1 MHTVT
6 FYSFKGG
13 VGRTL
18 AMVNIGVELAN
29 SGKKVLMVDFDL
41 EAPGIDTFAELSPSS
56 PNAGIVDYVTHYLS
70 HGTTPDL
77 KSFVYQADLPLR
89 QGGTVWV
96 MPAGRRDASYGA
108 KLASIDW
115 QDLYSNRDGFFL
127 LEDLKLR
134 WAEDLRPDYVLVDSR
149 TGHTEVGGICTR
161 QLPDTVAVFFVP
173 NEQNLSGLTGI
184 VQAIRD
190 EEKRS
195 SGRKINLEF
204 VASNVPNLDD
214 EEEIL
219 HSMLRR
225 FSRTLGYDKATTIER
240 YDSLHL
246 LNQSIFVT
254 SRPKSRLSKQY
265 RRLLQQIVE
274 HNLEDRE
281 AALRVLSR
289 SLNVRDS
296 WLNREHR
303 SSKARSD
310 VSSQIQTIL
319 QHHQD
324 DPEILWATGMLYR
337 QQGKVSDSISLLDRS
352 ATIGYRKQ
360 DPSAARYLLDAADV
374 HLMGGGLERVA
385 ANLWKTLQS
394 ENLGAAQVCR
404 VISLARQADLPPW
417 TRFSETPAVKTLT
430 LEERAEVAEATSFS
444 REWQEVGL
452 EVLEKGGLR
461 EVGPEKWSVSVCNQ
475 LSLLSIGAG
484 RFEMA
489 VEAFNRNA
497 ILSGTAD
504 IADTFNYAMAEWG
517 LRREKPIFLMQRVVE
532 LGKSQQRKNAN
543 FEQCVALAYFLTGH
557 SDVADERLQAAR
569 QLASQIPVNQFSCWS
584 YLNRDPD
591 QFQADLAEMEQ
602 FFAGN
607 AVLPRFMTTGVSEQV
622 SSGNIVP
629 VD

>member
-41 EAPGIDTFAELSPSS
+41 EAPGIDTFAGLRPPS

-70 HGTTPDL
+70 HGTTPEL
-77 KSFVYQADLPLR
+77 KSFVYQADMPL
-89 QGGTVWV
+89 QHDGTLWI

-115 QDLYSNRDGFFL
+115 QDLYANRDGYL
-127 LEDLKLR
+127 LVEDLKLR
-134 WAEDLRPDYVLVDSR
+134 WTEELKPDYVLVDSR

-173 NEQNLSGLTGI
+173 NEQNLSGLTGV

-190 EEKRS
+190 EEKQNNGKR
-195 SGRKINLEF
+195 INLEF

-214 EEEIL
+214 EEAIL
-219 HSMLRR
+219 QLMLRR

-254 SRPKSRLSKQY
+254 SRPKSRLSRQY

-289 SLNVRDS
+289 SLNVRD
-296 WLNREHR
+296 LMLHREHR
-303 SSKARSD
+303 SSKSRSD
-310 VSSQIQTIL
+310 ASSQLQTIL
-319 QHHQD
+319 LHHPD
-324 DPEILWATGMLYR
+324 DPEILWAAGMLFR
-337 QQGKVSDSISLLDRS
+337 QQGKVSESASFLDLA
-352 ATIGYRKQ
+352 ATLAYEKR
-360 DPSAARYLLDAADV
+360 DLRAARYLLEAVDV
-374 HLMGGGLERVA
+374 HVMCGDLESVSA
-385 ANLWKTLQS
+385 DLFKTMQS
-394 ENLGAAQVCR
+394 ENLGGSQVCR
-404 VISLARQADLPPW
+404 VISLARQAALPPW
-417 TRFSETPAVKTLT
+417 DGFADTPAIKTLS
-430 LEERAEVAEATSFS
+430 LEDRAEVAEAASFD
-444 REWQEVGL
+444 REWQNAGL

-461 EVGPEKWSVSVCNQ
+461 EVDPGKWSVEVCNQ
-475 LSLLSIGAG
+475 TSLLAIGAR

-489 VEAFNRNA
+489 LEAIDKTA
-497 ILSGTAD
+497 VLSGTAD

-517 LRREKPIFLMQRVVE
+517 LTTQPPVQLMQRVIE
-532 LGKSQQRKNAN
+532 LGKSQQRTHAN
-543 FEQCVALAYFLTGH
+543 FEQCMALAFYLTG
-557 SDVADERLQAAR
+557 SPEAAAERLKTAR
-569 QLASQIPVNQFSCWS
+569 QLATEIPVNQLSCWS
-584 YLNRDPD
+584 YLNSDPD
-591 QFQADLAEMEQ
+591 QFLADLAEMER
-602 FFAGN
+602 FFAGE
-607 AVLPRFMTTGVSEQV
+607 AVLPSFMAIHT
-622 SSGNIVP
+622 
-629 VD
+629 DKA

>member
-1 MHTVT
+1 VHTVT

-41 EAPGIDTFAELSPSS
+41 EAPGIDTFAELKPSS
-56 PNAGIVDYVTHYLS
+56 PNAGIVDYVTHYVS

-77 KSFVYQADLPLR
+77 KSFVYQADIPLR
-89 QGGTVWV
+89 QGGTVWI

-108 KLASIDW
+108 RLASIDW
-115 QDLYSNRDGFFL
+115 QDLYTNRDGFLL

-134 WAEDLRPDYVLVDSR
+134 WTEELKPDYVLVDSR

-173 NEQNLSGLTGI
+173 NEQNLSGLTGV

-190 EEKRS
+190 EEKQN
-195 SGRKINLEF
+195 SGKKINLEF

-219 HSMLRR
+219 QSMLRR

-265 RRLLQQIVE
+265 RRLLHQIVE

-296 WLNREHR
+296 WLHREHR
-303 SSKARSD
+303 SSKSRSD
-310 VSSQIQTIL
+310 VMNRVQTIL
-319 QHHQD
+319 LHHQD
-324 DPEILWATGMLYR
+324 DPEILWATGMLFR
-337 QQGKVSDSISLLDRS
+337 QQGKASESASFLELAATLAYEKSDPRS
-352 ATIGYRKQ
+352 
-360 DPSAARYLLDAADV
+360 ARYLLEAVDV
-374 HLMGGGLERVA
+374 HVMGGDLENVSA
-385 ANLWKTLQS
+385 DLFKTLQS
-394 ENLGAAQVCR
+394 DNLGASQVCR
-404 VISLARQADLPPW
+404 VISLAKQADLPPW
-417 TRFSETPAVKTLT
+417 NGFADTPAVRILS
-430 LEERAEVAEATSFS
+430 LEERADVAEATSFD
-444 REWQEVGL
+444 REWQNAGL

-461 EVGPEKWSVSVCNQ
+461 DVDSGKWSVGVCNQ
-475 LSLLSIGAG
+475 TSLLSIGA
-484 RFEMA
+484 RKFEMA
-489 VEAFNRNA
+489 VEGIDKNA
-497 ILSGTAD
+497 VLSGTAD

-517 LRREKPIFLMQRVVE
+517 LKRQPPVQLMQRVVE
-532 LGKSQQRKNAN
+532 LGKSQQRKDAN
-543 FEQCVALAYFLTGH
+543 FEQCMALAYFLAGN
-557 SDVADERLQAAR
+557 SEAAAECLQLAR
-569 QLASQIPVNQFSCWS
+569 QLATEIPVNQFSCWS

-591 QFQADLAEMEQ
+591 QFLGDLAEMKQ
-602 FFAGN
+602 FFSGKEI
-607 AVLPRFMTTGVSEQV
+607 LPSFMATDVNEA
-622 SSGNIVP
+622 
-629 VD
+629 

>member
-41 EAPGIDTFAELSPSS
+41 EAPGIDTFSDLRPSS
-56 PNAGIVDYVTHYLS
+56 PNDGIVDYVTHYLR

-77 KSFVYQADLPLR
+77 KSFIYQADMPLR

-96 MPAGRRDASYGA
+96 MPAGRRDTTYGA
-108 KLASIDW
+108 RLASIDW

-134 WAEDLRPDYVLVDSR
+134 WAEELNPDYVLVDSR

-173 NEQNLSGLTGI
+173 NEQNLSGLSGV

-254 SRPKSRLSKQY
+254 TRPKSRLSKQY

-296 WLNREHR
+296 LFHRDHR
-303 SSKARSD
+303 SSKSRSD

-319 QHHQD
+319 LNHQD
-324 DPEILWATGMLYR
+324 DPEILWATGMLCR
-337 QQGKVSDSISLLDRS
+337 QQGKVSES
-352 ATIGYRKQ
+352 ASFLELAAKLAYQKQ
-360 DPSAARYLLDAADV
+360 DPCAARYLLEAADV
-374 HLMGGGLERVA
+374 HVMSGDLESVA
-385 ANLWKTLQS
+385 ADLLKTLQS
-394 ENLGAAQVCR
+394 DKLGAAQVCR

-417 TRFSETPAVKTLT
+417 NEFSETPAVKALS
-430 LEERAEVAEATSFS
+430 LDERAEVAEAASFS
-444 REWQEVGL
+444 RVWQNAGL

-461 EVGPEKWSVSVCNQ
+461 EIGSEKWSESVSNQ
-475 LSLLSIGAG
+475 SSLLSIGAG
-484 RFEMA
+484 KFEMA
-489 VEAFNRNA
+489 VEAINRNA
-497 ILSGTAD
+497 IIPGTTN

-517 LRREKPIFLMQRVVE
+517 LKREPPISLMQRVVE
-532 LGKSQQRKNAN
+532 LGKSQQRKDAN
-543 FEQCVALAYFLTGH
+543 LEQCMALAYHLTGH
-557 SDVADERLQAAR
+557 SEAAAERLQTAK
-569 QLASQIPVNQFSCWS
+569 QLASVIPVNQFSCWS
-584 YLNRDPD
+584 YLTRDPD
-591 QFQADLAEMEQ
+591 QFRADLAEMEQ
-602 FFAGN
+602 FFAGK
-607 AVLPRFMTTGVSEQV
+607 AILPRFMTNRVNEQ
-622 SSGNIVP
+622 
-629 VD
+629 

>member
-1 MHTVT
+1 MHTVS

-41 EAPGIDTFAELSPSS
+41 EAPGIDTFTELKPSS

-70 HGTTPDL
+70 HGKTPDL
-77 KSFVYQADLPLR
+77 KSFVYQADVPLR

-134 WAEDLRPDYVLVDSR
+134 WAEELKPDYVLVDSR

-173 NEQNLSGLTGI
+173 NEQNLSGLTGV

-190 EEKRS
+190 EEKPS

-296 WLNREHR
+296 WLHREHR
-303 SSKARSD
+303 SSKSRSD
-310 VSSQIQTIL
+310 VSSQVQTIL
-319 QHHQD
+319 LHHQD
-324 DPEILWATGMLYR
+324 DPEILWATGMLFR
-337 QQGKVSDSISLLDRS
+337 QQGKVSESASFLDLA
-352 ATIGYRKQ
+352 ATLAYQKQ
-360 DPSAARYLLDAADV
+360 DPRAARYLLEAADV
-374 HLMGGGLERVA
+374 HVMSGDLESVA
-385 ANLWKTLQS
+385 ADLLKTLQS
-394 ENLGAAQVCR
+394 DNLGAAQV
-404 VISLARQADLPPW
+404 
-417 TRFSETPAVKTLT
+417 
-430 LEERAEVAEATSFS
+430 
-444 REWQEVGL
+444 
-452 EVLEKGGLR
+452 
-461 EVGPEKWSVSVCNQ
+461 
-475 LSLLSIGAG
+475 
-484 RFEMA
+484 
-489 VEAFNRNA
+489 
-497 ILSGTAD
+497 
-504 IADTFNYAMAEWG
+504 
-517 LRREKPIFLMQRVVE
+517 
-532 LGKSQQRKNAN
+532 
-543 FEQCVALAYFLTGH
+543 
-557 SDVADERLQAAR
+557 
-569 QLASQIPVNQFSCWS
+569 
-584 YLNRDPD
+584 
-591 QFQADLAEMEQ
+591 
-602 FFAGN
+602 
-607 AVLPRFMTTGVSEQV
+607 
-622 SSGNIVP
+622 
-629 VD
+629 

>member
-1 MHTVT
+1 MHTVS

-41 EAPGIDTFAELSPSS
+41 EAPGIDTFTELKPSS

-70 HGTTPDL
+70 HGKTPDL
-77 KSFVYQADLPLR
+77 KSFVYQADVPLR

-134 WAEDLRPDYVLVDSR
+134 WAEELKPDYVLVDSR

-173 NEQNLSGLTGI
+173 NEQNLSGLTGV

-190 EEKRS
+190 EEKPS

-296 WLNREHR
+296 WLHREHR
-303 SSKARSD
+303 SSKSRSD
-310 VSSQIQTIL
+310 VSSQVQTIL
-319 QHHQD
+319 LHHQD
-324 DPEILWATGMLYR
+324 DPEILWATGMLFR
-337 QQGKVSDSISLLDRS
+337 QQGKVSESASFLDLA
-352 ATIGYRKQ
+352 ATLAYQKQ
-360 DPSAARYLLDAADV
+360 DPRAARYLLEAADV
-374 HLMGGGLERVA
+374 HVMSGDLESVA
-385 ANLWKTLQS
+385 ADLLKTLQS
-394 ENLGAAQVCR
+394 DNLGAAQVCR

-417 TRFSETPAVKTLT
+417 TGFSETPAVRTLS
-430 LEERAEVAEATSFS
+430 LEERAEVAEAASFS
-444 REWQEVGL
+444 REWQDAGL

-461 EVGPEKWSVSVCNQ
+461 EVGSEKWSVSVCNQ
-475 LSLLSIGAG
+475 SSLLSIGAG
-484 RFEMA
+484 KFEMA
-489 VEAFNRNA
+489 VEAINKNA

-517 LRREKPIFLMQRVVE
+517 LKREPPIPLMQRVVD
-532 LGKSQQRKNAN
+532 LGKSQQRKDAN
-543 FEQCVALAYFLTGH
+543 FEQCMALAFYLTGNP
-557 SDVADERLQAAR
+557 DAAAERLHIAK
-569 QLASQIPVNQFSCWS
+569 QLASEIPVNQFSCWS

-591 QFQADLAEMEQ
+591 QFRVDLSEMEQ
-602 FFAGN
+602 FFDGK
-607 AVLPRFMTTGVSEQV
+607 VILPRFMTNGVSEA
-622 SSGNIVP
+622 
-629 VD
+629 

>member
-1 MHTVT
+1 VHTVT

-18 AMVNIGVELAN
+18 AMVNVGVELAN
-29 SGKKVLMVDFDL
+29 SGKKVLLVDFDL
-41 EAPGIDTFAELSPSS
+41 EAPGIDTFAELRPSS
-56 PNAGIVDYVTHYLS
+56 PNAGIVDYVTHYVS
-70 HGTTPDL
+70 HGTIPDL
-77 KSFVYQADLPLR
+77 KPFVYQADVPLR

-96 MPAGRRDASYGA
+96 MPAGRRDATYGA
-108 KLASIDW
+108 RLASIDW
-115 QDLYSNRDGFFL
+115 QDLYSNRDGFLL

-134 WAEDLRPDYVLVDSR
+134 WAEELKPDYVLVDSR

-173 NEQNLSGLTGI
+173 NEQNLSGLSGV

-190 EEKRS
+190 EEKRNP
-195 SGRKINLEF
+195 GRKINLEF

-219 HSMLRR
+219 QLMLRR

-296 WLNREHR
+296 WLHREHR
-303 SSKARSD
+303 PSKSRAD
-310 VSSQIQTIL
+310 VSTQLQTIL
-319 QHHQD
+319 RHHQD
-324 DPEILWATGMLYR
+324 DPEILWATGMLFR
-337 QQGKVSDSISLLDRS
+337 QQGKVSESASLLDLA
-352 ATIGYRKQ
+352 ATLAYQKQ
-360 DPSAARYLLDAADV
+360 DPCAARYLLEAADV
-374 HLMGGGLERVA
+374 HVMSGDLDRVSED
-385 ANLWKTLQS
+385 LLKTLQS
-394 ENLGAAQVCR
+394 ANLGAAQVCR

-417 TRFSETPAVKTLT
+417 PGFSETSAVMALS
-430 LEERAEVAEATSFS
+430 LEERAEVAEAASFS
-444 REWQEVGL
+444 REWQNAGL
-452 EVLEKGGLR
+452 DVMEKGGKR
-461 EVGPEKWSVSVCNQ
+461 DVGSEKWSVSVCHQ
-475 LSLLSIGAG
+475 LLLLSIGAG
-484 RFEMA
+484 KFEMA
-489 VEAFNRNA
+489 VETINKDAV
-497 ILSGTAD
+497 LSGTAD

-517 LRREKPIFLMQRVVE
+517 LKREPPITLMQRVVE
-532 LGKSQQRKNAN
+532 LGECQQRRDAN
-543 FEQCVALAYFLTGH
+543 FEQCMALAYFLTGH
-557 SDVADERLQAAR
+557 SNAADERLQRAK
-569 QLASQIPVNQFSCWS
+569 QLASEIPVNQFSCWS

-591 QFQADLAEMEQ
+591 QFRADLAEMEQ
-602 FFAGN
+602 FFAGKEI
-607 AVLPRFMTTGVSEQV
+607 LPRFMTNGDSEQ
-622 SSGNIVP
+622 
-629 VD
+629 